1 MIPFWLEASFYRVWV
16 FFLKIGTMLLPFRKP
31 ELFEGPGAS
40 RQLCRKLA
48 DEGVKKVMIVTD
60 EGLVKIGLVKGLQ
73 DALDEAGVEHV
84 LFDGV
89 VPDPTIAVIE
99 DGLKMLQENN
109 CKAILAI
116 GGGSSIDAAKVI
128 AARAKNRRKSIEKM
142 GGLFRVTWGMLPL
155 YAIPTTAGTGSE
167 VTIAAVVSDPDN
179 QRKFAIMDPR
189 LMPHKAALDGELMTG
204 LPPHITSATGMD
216 ALTHAVE
223 AYVSNNAYWMTNKKA
238 VEATQLIFAYLPRAV
253 KDGSDLEARQKMA
266 EASHKA
272 GIAFTKAGVGY
283 VHAIAHNFGAYYH
296 IPHGLANAMVM
307 PYVLDYS
314 KPKCAKRLAKL
325 AEHCGMK
332 TGSETVDEL
341 ADQFIAH
348 IRRMNEEFGI
358 PSKVD
363 KLRAGDIPAIADA
376 ALKEARFTYGVPR
389 YMDQA
394 TAEGL
399 IRQML
404 PG

>member
-1 MIPFWLEASFYRVWV
+1 MIPFRLEVAFYRVWI
-16 FFLKIGTMLLPFRKP
+16 FLLKVGTILLPFRKP
-31 ELFEGPGAS
+31 ELFEGPGSSKA
-40 RQLCRKLA
+40 LCSKLA
-48 DEGVKKVMIVTD
+48 EEGVGKVMIVTD
-60 EGLVKIGLVKGLQ
+60 EGLVKLGLVKRIQ
-73 DALDEAGVEHV
+73 DALDANGVEHI

-89 VPDPTIAVIE
+89 IPDPTIELIE
-99 DGLKMLQENN
+99 NGLKVLQEND

-128 AARAKNRRKSIEKM
+128 AARAKNKRKPIEKM
-142 GGLFRVTWGMLPL
+142 AGLFRVTWGMLPL

-179 QRKFAIMDPR
+179 QRKFAIMDFR

-223 AYVSNNAYWMTNKKA
+223 AYISNNAYWMTDKKA
-238 VEATQLIFAYLPRAV
+238 IEATKLVMEYLPRAV

-266 EASHKA
+266 EASHLA

-314 KPKCAKRLAKL
+314 KPKCAKRLAQL

-332 TGSETVDEL
+332 QGNETTDEL
-341 ADQFIAH
+341 ADLFIAR
-348 IRRMNEEFGI
+348 IRQMNEAFGI

-363 KLRAGDIPAIADA
+363 KLRAQDIPAMADA

-389 YMDQA
+389 YMDQP

-404 PG
+404 VN

>member
-1 MIPFWLEASFYRVWV
+1 
-16 FFLKIGTMLLPFRKP
+16 
-31 ELFEGPGAS
+31 
-40 RQLCRKLA
+40 
-48 DEGVKKVMIVTD
+48 
-60 EGLVKIGLVKGLQ
+60 
-73 DALDEAGVEHV
+73 

-89 VPDPTIAVIE
+89 IPDPTIELIE
-99 DGLKMLQENN
+99 QGLQVLKDND

-128 AARAKNRRKSIEKM
+128 AARAKNKRKSIEKM

-167 VTIAAVVSDPDN
+167 VTIAAVVSDPAN
-179 QRKFAIMDPR
+179 QRKFAIMDHR

-223 AYVSNNAYWMTNKKA
+223 AYISNNAYWKTNKLA
-238 VEATQLIFAYLPRAV
+238 IEATQIIMEYLPRAV
-253 KDGSDLEARQKMA
+253 ANGSDLEARQKMA

-272 GIAFTKAGVGY
+272 GAAFTEAGVGY

-307 PYVLDYS
+307 PYVLDFS
-314 KPKCAKRLAKL
+314 KPNCAKRLAAL
-325 AEHCGMK
+325 AEHCGMR
-332 TGSETVDEL
+332 TGNEADEAL
-341 ADQFIAH
+341 ADKFIAR
-348 IRRMNEEFGI
+348 IRQMNESFGI
-358 PSKVD
+358 PAKVD
-363 KLRAGDIPAIADA
+363 KLQVKDIPAIADA
-376 ALKEARFTYGVPR
+376 AIKEARFTYAVPR
-389 YMDQA
+389 YMDNA

-399 IRQML
+399 LQQML
-404 PG
+404 PQ

>member
-1 MIPFWLEASFYRVWV
+1 MIPFSLEVAFYRIWV
-16 FFLKIGTMLLPFRKP
+16 FLLKIGTIILPFRKP
-31 ELFEGPGAS
+31 ELFEGPGS
-40 RQLCRKLA
+40 SKDLCKKLA
-48 DEGVKKVMIVTD
+48 VEGVAKVMIVTD
-60 EGLVKIGLVKGLQ
+60 EGLVKIGLIKGIQ
-73 DALDEAGVEHV
+73 DALDEAGVAHV

-99 DGLKMLQENN
+99 QGLQVLKDND
-109 CKAILAI
+109 CKAVLAI

-128 AARAKNRRKSIEKM
+128 AARAKNKKSIAKM
-142 GGLFRVTWGMLPL
+142 AGLFRVTWGMLPL

-167 VTIAAVVSDPDN
+167 VTIAAVVSDPEN
-179 QRKFAIMDPR
+179 QRKFAIMDFR
-189 LMPHKAALDGELMTG
+189 LMPHKAALDGELMLG

-223 AYVSNNAYWMTNKKA
+223 AYISNNAYWMTNKMA
-238 VEATQLIFAYLPRAV
+238 IEASKLVLEYLPRAV

-314 KPKCAKRLAKL
+314 KPNCAARLASL
-325 AEHCGMK
+325 AEHCGMREGNES
-332 TGSETVDEL
+332 TGDL
-341 ADQFIAH
+341 ADKFISH
-348 IRRMNEEFGI
+348 IRKMNADFGI
-358 PSKVD
+358 PTKVD
-363 KLRAGDIPAIADA
+363 KLKAQDIPAIATA

-394 TAEGL
+394 TAEGV

-404 PG
+404 V

>member
-1 MIPFWLEASFYRVWV
+1 MIPFWLEKSFYRVWI

-31 ELFEGPGAS
+31 ELFEGPGS
-40 RQLCRKLA
+40 SKDLCQKLA
-48 DEGVKKVMIVTD
+48 TEGVKRVLIVTD
-60 EGLVKIGLVKGLQ
+60 EGLVKIGLVKGIEE
-73 DALDEAGVEHV
+73 ALDQAGVEHE
-84 LFDGV
+84 LYDGV
-89 VPDPTIAVIE
+89 VPDPTIEVIE
-99 DGLKMLQENN
+99 EGLKFLQQTDCE
-109 CKAILAI
+109 AILAI

-128 AARAKNRRKSIEKM
+128 AARAKNKRKPIAKM
-142 GGLFRVTWGMLPL
+142 AGLFRVTWGMLPL

-167 VTIAAVVSDPDN
+167 VTIAAVVSDPDL
-179 QRKFAIMDPR
+179 QRKFAIMDFR

-223 AYVSNNAYWMTNKKA
+223 AYISNNAYWMTNKKA
-238 VEATQLIFAYLPRAV
+238 IEATQLIMEYLPRAV
-253 KDGSDLEARQKMA
+253 NDGSDLEARQKMA

-283 VHAIAHNFGAYYH
+283 VHAIAHNFGAFYH

-314 KPKCAKRLAKL
+314 KPNCAKRLAAL

-332 TGSETVDEL
+332 EGNESVDQL
-341 ADQFIAH
+341 ADKFIAH
-348 IRRMNEEFGI
+348 IRQMNAEFGI
-358 PSKVD
+358 PEKVD
-363 KLRAGDIPAIADA
+363 KLRPQDIPAIADA

-389 YMDQA
+389 YMDQP

-399 IRQML
+399 IRRML
-404 PG
+404 AG